1 MPLLTVITPVF
12 NNLAYIS
19 LAIDNYLSQRCD
31 HSELLIMDGGSTDG
45 TKEVIAQYAK
55 DNIRIRWVSEK
66 DQGQS
71 DAMNKGIALANGKY
85 ISFLNVDDFYS
96 DGCLNEVSQILFQN
110 PEIQY
115 LVGDC
120 NVWDENKKL
129 IYVNRP
135 SKVQKWHVFSG
146 FHFSVNPSAYFYQKR
161 LHDQVGLY
169 PLDNHFN
176 MDLEMILRLRN
187 VTTFHYYSKIWGNFR
202 MLPNAKTF
210 EDQFSNQLENRKQDL
225 LIKYLAKQSIW
236 VQFFTNF
243 YKLERK
249 YFPII
254 NGLIHKVIDKI
265 KYEFQSCIN
274 VKLFHKR

>member
-1 MPLLTVITPVF
+1 MVLLTVITPVF
-12 NNLAYIS
+12 NNVTYIS
-19 LAIDNYLSQRCD
+19 LAIENYLSQQCAY
-31 HSELLIMDGGSTDG
+31 SELLIMDGGSTDG
-45 TKEVIAQYAK
+45 TKEVIAQYAR
-55 DNIRIRWVSEK
+55 DFPSIRWVSEK
-66 DQGQS
+66 DKGQS
-71 DAMNKGIALANGKY
+71 DAMNKGIGLAKGKY
-85 ISFLNVDDFYS
+85 ISFLNVDDYYS
-96 DGCLNEVSQILFQN
+96 DGCLNEVCQILN
-110 PEIQY
+110 EKSDINY

-120 NVWDENKKL
+120 NVWDQTGNL

-135 SKVQKWHVFSG
+135 SKVKKYHVFSG
-146 FHFSVNPSAYFYQKR
+146 HHFSVNPSAYFYQKR

-169 PLDNHFN
+169 PLDNYFN

-274 VKLFHKR
+274 DKLFHKR